1 MQFTSRY
8 QGKAISGLVGS
19 SVNFTW
25 GFSGDVGS
33 INWGLPNAAGNI
45 LKTKLVTIDQLGF
58 VSLTSSPTYTGR
70 VNGSRSGKSS
80 SSQVIFTLSN
90 IDKDDEGVYGCLIN
104 PTIPVVSSLLDSVH
118 LVITGG

>member
-8 QGKAISGLVGS
+8 QGKAISELVGS

-33 INWGLPNAAGNI
+33 INWGLANAAGNI

-70 VNGSRSGKSS
+70 VNGSRSGNSS
-80 SSQVIFTLSN
+80 SSQVIFTLTN
-90 IDKDDEGVYGCLIN
+90 IDRDDEGV
-104 PTIPVVSSLLDSVH
+104 
-118 LVITGG
+118 